1 MSFNDDIL
9 ECGGMI
15 DAMPMEEI
23 TGRKITPVIFMVDVS
38 GSMSGSKI
46 NTVNQ
51 AMKDIMQDLAQF
63 SNSDSEVRYAV
74 MSFADKCKWETGE
87 SGLIQCDGIW
97 QDLMTYSTT
106 SFNQACFFLKE
117 RLSGKKDNGLFK
129 FASGKTITPPVII
142 LLTDGY
148 PTDGDENGMT
158 GIQELRNN
166 KYFKGSYKIAI
177 AIGNDANLTLC
188 RNFTEDDEL
197 VYTVYNSKVLETIL
211 KAVVKNSVSVSSS
224 GTSDITTVQNPNEF
238 SVNTKQLSESITNEV
253 TDSLSLE
260 VEDWD

>member
-1 MSFNDDIL
+1 M
-9 ECGGMI
+9 GGMI
-15 DAMPMEEI
+15 DNMPMEEI
-23 TGRKITPVIFMVDVS
+23 AGRKITPVIFMVDVS
-38 GSMSGSKI
+38 GSMSGTKI

-51 AMKDIMQDLAQF
+51 AMKDIMRDLQNF
-63 SNSDSEVRYAV
+63 SNSDAEVRYAV
-74 MSFADKCKWETGE
+74 MSFTDQCKWETGE
-87 SGLIQCDGIW
+87 NGLIQCDGLW
-97 QDLMTYSTT
+97 QNLRTYGGTA
-106 SFNQACFFLKE
+106 FNHACTVLKE
-117 RLSGKKDNGLFK
+117 RMSGKKANGLFK

-177 AIGNDANLTLC
+177 AIGNGANLTLC

-197 VYTVYNSKVLETIL
+197 VYTVYNSKVLETVL

-224 GTSDITTVQNPNEF
+224 GASDITTVQNPGEF
-238 SVNTKQLSESITNEV
+238 SVNTKQLVSTLHNELP
-253 TDSLSLE
+253 DE
-260 VEDWD
+260 VNLKVGDDEWD